1 MFIMKKIHFVLIFS
15 LFAVTA
21 KAQYNLS
28 FKTGLAWGNIDV
40 VADARAVDLNSYR
53 DEPNY
58 QFALTCTRH
67 LTKEFCIGAETGLN
81 SFAHFFIYQVPD
93 PLGNIGNYNGRYEIK
108 QAYLAFVP
116 EYRPFSWLYLNGG
129 LGVFADVRSR
139 FTQGY
144 AKYGTQERPL
154 RGTEFRRG
162 NPLGGFLG
170 MGLNPRVY
178 RNMSLVVEGRLVA
191 CPATRKLEYI
201 TAIGYA
207 AAQINIGLHFM
218 IDGKKK

>member
-1 MFIMKKIHFVLIFS
+1 MFIMKNIHFVLLVS
-15 LFAVTA
+15 LFAFDA
-21 KAQYNLS
+21 NAQYNLS
-28 FKTGLAWGNIDV
+28 FKTGLAWGYIDV

-58 QFALTCTRH
+58 QFTLSCTKH

-93 PLGNIGNYNGRYEIK
+93 PVGNLENYNGRYEIN

-116 EYRPFSWLYLNGG
+116 EYRPFPWLYLNGG
-129 LGVFADVRSR
+129 LGIFADVRSR

-144 AKYGTQERPL
+144 AQSGQQERPL

-170 MGLNPRVY
+170 VGLNPRVY
-178 RNMSLVVEGRLVA
+178 RNMSLVLEGRLVA

-201 TAIGYA
+201 TAIGYGA
-207 AAQINIGLHFM
+207 GQINLGLHFM
-218 IDGKKK
+218 IDEKKK

>member
-1 MFIMKKIHFVLIFS
+1 MLCKQNGRKLYCERYIYKSKVCKRCFNFS
-15 LFAVTA
+15 PGTYYEYFYTE
-21 KAQYNLS
+21 
-28 FKTGLAWGNIDV
+28 DE
-40 VADARAVDLNSYR
+40 NSDEDS

-58 QFALTCTRH
+58 QFALSCTKH

-93 PLGNIGNYNGRYEIK
+93 PLGNLENYNGRYEIN

-116 EYRPFSWLYLNGG
+116 EYRPFPWLYLNGG

-144 AKYGTQERPL
+144 ARSGQQERPL

-170 MGLNPRVY
+170 FGLNPRIY
-178 RNMSLVVEGRLVA
+178 RNMSLVLEGRMVA

-201 TAIGYA
+201 TAIGYGA
-207 AAQINIGLHFM
+207 GQINLGLHFM
-218 IDGKKK
+218 LDEKKK